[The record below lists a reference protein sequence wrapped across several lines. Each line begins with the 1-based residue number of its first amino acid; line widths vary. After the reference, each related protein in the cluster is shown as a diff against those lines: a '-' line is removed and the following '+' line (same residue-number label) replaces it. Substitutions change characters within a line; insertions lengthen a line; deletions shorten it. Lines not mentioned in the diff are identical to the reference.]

1 MAENNSDDAQEKTE
15 EPTQRRIDK
24 AKEDGQILT
33 SKEVFVFANISIG
46 LLVMLVTLSYG
57 GAGLSNWSTLFRL
70 GSIDNLDD
78 LINNKLMDSLW
89 LLFQSA
95 LLVGVPI
102 VIVNLLTQAAVGGLN
117 FAPKAMKFKG
127 NRINPISGL
136 KRMFSMKALVE
147 LGKSILKVVLLFGIA
162 TAIILQI
169 MPGVIN
175 FPSLTLTRMLEVM
188 RYVIPLL
195 IGALLVVLAIIAAID
210 YFWQRHTHIKQLRM
224 SRQDLKDEFKQTE
237 GSPEVKAKIRRLQS
251 ETASRSARQREALDD
266 VADATAVITNP
277 THFAVALTYEVGDQ
291 AAPII
296 LAMGRGIIAQQI
308 IERAET
314 AQVSVFR
321 SPILARALYFTGDI
335 GAEISQSLYNAVAVV
350 LAYLYR
356 LEKGEVLQLPDVD
369 VPEDMQFNE
378 FGKLLSE
385 DTL

>member
-33 SKEVFVFANISIG
+33 SKEVFVFANISMG

-57 GAGLSNWSTLFRL
+57 DAGLSNWSTLFKL
-70 GSIDNLDD
+70 ESIENLDD
-78 LINNKLMDSLW
+78 LITNKLMDSLW
-89 LLFQSA
+89 LLLQSA

-136 KRMFSMKALVE
+136 KRMFSIKALVE

-162 TAIILQI
+162 TTIIFQI
-169 MPGVIN
+169 MPGVVN
-175 FPSLTLTRMLEVM
+175 FSSLTLTKMLEVM

-195 IGALLVVLAIIAAID
+195 IGAILVVLAIIAAID

-237 GSPEVKAKIRRLQS
+237 GSPEVKAKIRRMQS
-251 ETASRSARQREALDD
+251 ETATRSARQREALDD
-266 VADATAVITNP
+266 VANATAVITNP
-277 THFAVALTYEVGDQ
+277 THFAVALKYEVGDQ
-291 AAPII
+291 AAPVI

-308 IERAET
+308 IERADS

-321 SPILARALYFTGDI
+321 SPILARALYFTGEI
-335 GAEISQSLYNAVAVV
+335 GEEISQSLYNAVAVV
-350 LAYLYR
+350 LAYLFR
-356 LEKGEVLQLPDVD
+356 LEKGEALQSPDVD
-369 VPEDMQFNE
+369 VPEDMHFNE

-385 DTL
+385 DT

>member
-33 SKEVFVFANISIG
+33 SKEVFVFANISMG
-46 LLVMLVTLSYG
+46 LLVMLVTISYG
-57 GAGLSNWSTLFRL
+57 GSGLSSWSTLFRL
-70 GSIDNLDD
+70 DSVDKLDD
-78 LINNKLMDSLW
+78 LIASKLMDSLW
-89 LLFQSA
+89 LLFQSSM
-95 LLVGVPI
+95 LVGVPI
-102 VIVNLLTQAAVGGLN
+102 VIVNLLTQATVGGLN

-162 TAIILQI
+162 TAIMFQI
-169 MPGVIN
+169 MPGVLN
-175 FPSLTLTRMLEVM
+175 FPSLTLPKMLEVM

-224 SRQDLKDEFKQTE
+224 SRQDLKDEYKQTE
-237 GSPEVKAKIRRLQS
+237 GSPEVKAKIRRMQA
-251 ETASRSARQREALDD
+251 ETASRGAQQREALDD
-266 VADATAVITNP
+266 VANATAVITNP
-277 THFAVALTYEVGDQ
+277 THFAVALRYEVGDQ
-291 AAPII
+291 AAPVI

-356 LEKGEVLQLPDVD
+356 LEKGEALQLPDVD

-385 DTL
+385 DT

>member
-33 SKEVFVFANISIG
+33 SKEVFVFANISMG

-57 GAGLSNWSTLFRL
+57 DAGLSNWSTLFKL
-70 GSIDNLDD
+70 ESLDNLDD
-78 LINNKLMDSLW
+78 LITNKLMDSLW
-89 LLFQSA
+89 LLLQSA

-102 VIVNLLTQAAVGGLN
+102 VIVNLLTQAVVGGLN

-136 KRMFSMKALVE
+136 KRMFSIKALVE

-162 TAIILQI
+162 TTIIFQI

-175 FPSLTLTRMLEVM
+175 FSSLTLTKMLEVM

-195 IGALLVVLAIIAAID
+195 IGAILVVLAIIAAID

-237 GSPEVKAKIRRLQS
+237 GSPEVKAKIRRIQS
-251 ETASRSARQREALDD
+251 ETATRSARQREALDD
-266 VADATAVITNP
+266 VANATAVITNP
-277 THFAVALTYEVGDQ
+277 THFAVALKYEVGDQ
-291 AAPII
+291 AAPVI

-308 IERAET
+308 IERADS
-314 AQVSVFR
+314 AKVSVFR
-321 SPILARALYFTGDI
+321 SPILARALYFTGEI
-335 GAEISQSLYNAVAVV
+335 GEEISQSLYNAVAVV

-356 LEKGEVLQLPDVD
+356 LEKGEALQSPDVD
-369 VPEDMQFNE
+369 VPEDMHFNE

-385 DTL
+385 DT

>member
-33 SKEVFVFANISIG
+33 SKEVFVFANISMG
-46 LLVMLVTLSYG
+46 LLVMLVTLSNG
-57 GAGLSNWSTLFRL
+57 DSGLSNWSTLFKL
-70 GSIDNLDD
+70 ESLDNLDD
-78 LINNKLMDSLW
+78 LITNKLMDSLW
-89 LLFQSA
+89 LLLQSA

-136 KRMFSMKALVE
+136 KRMFSIKALVE

-162 TAIILQI
+162 TTIIFQI

-175 FPSLTLTRMLEVM
+175 FSSLTLTKMLEVM

-195 IGALLVVLAIIAAID
+195 IGAILVVLAIIAAID

-237 GSPEVKAKIRRLQS
+237 GSPEVKAKIRRMQS
-251 ETASRSARQREALDD
+251 ETATRSARQREALDD
-266 VADATAVITNP
+266 VANATAVITNP
-277 THFAVALTYEVGDQ
+277 THFAVALKYEVGDQ
-291 AAPII
+291 AAPVI

-308 IERAET
+308 IERADS

-321 SPILARALYFTGDI
+321 SPILARALFFTGEI
-335 GAEISQSLYNAVAVV
+335 GEEISQSLYNAVAVV

-356 LEKGEVLQLPDVD
+356 LEKGEALQSPDVD
-369 VPEDMQFNE
+369 VPEDMHFNE

-385 DTL
+385 DT

>member
-33 SKEVFVFANISIG
+33 SKEVFVFANISMG
-46 LLVMLVTLSYG
+46 LLVMLLTISYG
-57 GAGLSNWSTLFRL
+57 GVGLLNWSTLFRL
-70 GSIDNLDD
+70 DSVDKLDD
-78 LINNKLMDSLW
+78 LIAGKLMDSFW
-89 LLFQSA
+89 LLFQSSM
-95 LLVGVPI
+95 LVGVPI
-102 VIVNLLTQAAVGGLN
+102 VIVNLFTQAAVGGLN

-162 TAIILQI
+162 TAIMFQF
-169 MPGVIN
+169 MPGVLN
-175 FPSLTLTRMLEVM
+175 FPSLTLPKMLEVM

-224 SRQDLKDEFKQTE
+224 SRQDLKDEYKQTE
-237 GSPEVKAKIRRLQS
+237 GSPEVKAKIRRMQA
-251 ETASRSARQREALDD
+251 ETASRGAQQREALDD
-266 VADATAVITNP
+266 VANATAVITNP
-277 THFAVALTYEVGDQ
+277 THFAVALKYEVGDQ
-291 AAPII
+291 AAPVI

-356 LEKGEVLQLPDVD
+356 LEKGEALQLPDVD

-385 DTL
+385 DT

>member
-33 SKEVFVFANISIG
+33 SKEVFVFANISMG

-57 GAGLSNWSTLFRL
+57 GAGLSNWSTLFKL

-136 KRMFSMKALVE
+136 KRMFSIKALVE

-162 TAIILQI
+162 TTIIFQI

-175 FPSLTLTRMLEVM
+175 FSSLTLTKMLEVM

-277 THFAVALTYEVGDQ
+277 THFAVALKYEVGDQ

-335 GAEISQSLYNAVAVV
+335 GEEISQSLYNAVAVV

-356 LEKGEVLQLPDVD
+356 LEKGETLQSPDVD
-369 VPEDMQFNE
+369 VPEDMHFNE

-385 DTL
+385 DT

>member
-33 SKEVFVFANISIG
+33 SKEVFVFANISMG

-57 GAGLSNWSTLFRL
+57 DAGLSNWSTLFKL
-70 GSIDNLDD
+70 ESIENLDD
-78 LINNKLMDSLW
+78 LITNKLMDSLW
-89 LLFQSA
+89 LLLKSA
-95 LLVGVPI
+95 LLIGVPI

-136 KRMFSMKALVE
+136 KRMFSIKALVE

-162 TAIILQI
+162 TTIIFQI

-175 FPSLTLTRMLEVM
+175 FSSLTLTKMLEVM

-195 IGALLVVLAIIAAID
+195 IGAILVVLAIIAAID

-237 GSPEVKAKIRRLQS
+237 GSPEVKAKIRRMQS
-251 ETASRSARQREALDD
+251 ETATRSARQREALDD
-266 VADATAVITNP
+266 VANATAVITNP
-277 THFAVALTYEVGDQ
+277 THFAVALKYEVGDQ
-291 AAPII
+291 AAPVI

-308 IERAET
+308 IERADS

-321 SPILARALYFTGDI
+321 SPILARALYFTGEI
-335 GAEISQSLYNAVAVV
+335 GEEISQSLYNAVAVV
-350 LAYLYR
+350 LAYIYR
-356 LEKGEVLQLPDVD
+356 LEKGEALQSPDVD
-369 VPEDMQFNE
+369 VPEDMHFNE

-385 DTL
+385 DT

>member
-33 SKEVFVFANISIG
+33 SKEVFVFANISMG

-57 GAGLSNWSTLFRL
+57 DAGLSNWSTLFKL
-70 GSIDNLDD
+70 ESIENLDD
-78 LINNKLMDSLW
+78 LITNKLMDSLW
-89 LLFQSA
+89 LLLQSA

-117 FAPKAMKFKG
+117 FAPKALKFKG

-136 KRMFSMKALVE
+136 KRMFSIKALVE

-162 TAIILQI
+162 TTIIFQI

-175 FPSLTLTRMLEVM
+175 FSSLTLTKMLEVM

-195 IGALLVVLAIIAAID
+195 IGAILVVLAIIAAID

-237 GSPEVKAKIRRLQS
+237 GSPEVKAKIRRMQS
-251 ETASRSARQREALDD
+251 ETATRSARQREALDD
-266 VADATAVITNP
+266 VANATAVITNP
-277 THFAVALTYEVGDQ
+277 THFAVALKYEVGDQ
-291 AAPII
+291 AAPVI

-308 IERAET
+308 IERADS

-321 SPILARALYFTGDI
+321 SPILARALYFTGEI
-335 GAEISQSLYNAVAVV
+335 GEEISQSLYNAVAVV

-356 LEKGEVLQLPDVD
+356 LEKGEALQSPDVD
-369 VPEDMQFNE
+369 VPEDMHFNE

-385 DTL
+385 DT

>member
-33 SKEVFVFANISIG
+33 SKEVFVFANISMG
-46 LLVMLVTLSYG
+46 LMVMLLAISYG
-57 GAGLSNWSTLFRL
+57 GEGLVNWSTLFRL
-70 GSIDNLDD
+70 DPLEKLDD
-78 LINNKLMDSLW
+78 LIAIKLKDSLW
-89 LLFQSA
+89 ILFQSA
-95 LLVGVPI
+95 VFVGVPI
-102 VIVNLLTQAAVGGLN
+102 VIVNLMTQAAVGGLN
-117 FAPKAMKFKG
+117 FASKAMQFKG
-127 NRINPISGL
+127 NRMNPISGL
-136 KRMFSMKALVE
+136 KRMFSMKSLVE
-147 LGKSILKVVLLFGIA
+147 LGKSILKVGLLFGIA
-162 TAIILQI
+162 TAIIFQI
-169 MPGVIN
+169 MPGVLN
-175 FPSLTLTRMLEVM
+175 FPSLTLPRMLEVM
-188 RYVIPLL
+188 RHVIPLL

-210 YFWQRHTHIKQLRM
+210 YFWQRHTHISQLRM
-224 SRQDLKDEFKQTE
+224 SRQDMKDEFKQTE
-237 GSPEVKAKIRRLQS
+237 GSPEVKAKIRRMQS
-251 ETASRSARQREALDD
+251 ETASRGAQQREALDD
-266 VADATAVITNP
+266 VANATAVITNP
-277 THFAVALTYEVGDQ
+277 THFAVALKYEVGDQ
-291 AAPII
+291 AAPVI

-356 LEKGEVLQLPDVD
+356 LEKGEALQLPDVD

-385 DTL
+385 DT

>member
-33 SKEVFVFANISIG
+33 SKEVFVFANISMG

-57 GAGLSNWSTLFRL
+57 DAGLSNWSTLFKL
-70 GSIDNLDD
+70 ESLDNLDD
-78 LINNKLMDSLW
+78 LITNKLMDSLW
-89 LLFQSA
+89 LLLQSA

-136 KRMFSMKALVE
+136 KRMFSIKALVE

-162 TAIILQI
+162 TTIIFQI

-175 FPSLTLTRMLEVM
+175 FSSLTLTKMLEVM

-195 IGALLVVLAIIAAID
+195 IGAILVVLAIIAAID

-237 GSPEVKAKIRRLQS
+237 GSPEVKAKIRRMQS
-251 ETASRSARQREALDD
+251 ETATRSARQREALDD
-266 VADATAVITNP
+266 VANATAVITNP
-277 THFAVALTYEVGDQ
+277 THFAVALKYEVGDQ
-291 AAPII
+291 EAPII

-308 IERAET
+308 IERADS

-321 SPILARALYFTGDI
+321 SPILARALYFTGEI
-335 GAEISQSLYNAVAVV
+335 GEEISQSLYNAVAVV

-356 LEKGEVLQLPDVD
+356 LEKGEALQSPDVD
-369 VPEDMQFNE
+369 VPEDMHFNE

-385 DTL
+385 DT

>member
-33 SKEVFVFANISIG
+33 SKEVFVFANISMG
-46 LLVMLVTLSYG
+46 LLVIMISISYG

-70 GSIDNLDD
+70 DTVDKLDE
-78 LINNKLMDSLW
+78 LIASKLMDSLW
-89 LLFQSA
+89 LIFQIS
-95 LLVGVPI
+95 LLVGVP
-102 VIVNLLTQAAVGGLN
+102 LLIANIFTQAAVGGLN
-117 FAPKAMKFKG
+117 FAPKAMQFKG
-127 NRINPISGL
+127 NRMNPISGL
-136 KRMFSMKALVE
+136 KRMFSMKSLVE

-162 TAIILQI
+162 TAIMYQI
-169 MPGVIN
+169 MPGVLN
-175 FPSLTLTRMLEVM
+175 FPSLTLEKMLEVM

-195 IGALLVVLAIIAAID
+195 IGTLLVVLAIIAAID
-210 YFWQRHTHIKQLRM
+210 YFWQRHTHITQLRM

-237 GSPEVKAKIRRLQS
+237 GSPEVKAKIRRMQS
-251 ETASRSARQREALDD
+251 ETASRGAQQREALDD
-266 VADATAVITNP
+266 VANATAVITNP
-277 THFAVALTYEVGDQ
+277 THFAVALKYEVGDQ
-291 AAPII
+291 AAPVI

-356 LEKGEVLQLPDVD
+356 LEKGEALQLPDVD

-385 DTL
+385 DT

>member
-33 SKEVFVFANISIG
+33 SKEVFVFANISMG

-57 GAGLSNWSTLFRL
+57 DAGLSNWSTLFKL
-70 GSIDNLDD
+70 ESIENLDD
-78 LINNKLMDSLW
+78 LITNKLMDSLW
-89 LLFQSA
+89 LLLQSA

-117 FAPKAMKFKG
+117 FAPKALKFKG

-136 KRMFSMKALVE
+136 KRMFSIKALVE

-162 TAIILQI
+162 TTIIFQI

-175 FPSLTLTRMLEVM
+175 FSSLTLTKMLEVM

-195 IGALLVVLAIIAAID
+195 IGAILVVLAIIAAID

-237 GSPEVKAKIRRLQS
+237 GSPEVKAKIRRIQS
-251 ETASRSARQREALDD
+251 ETATRSARQREALDD
-266 VADATAVITNP
+266 VANATAVITNP
-277 THFAVALTYEVGDQ
+277 THFAVALKYEVGDQ
-291 AAPII
+291 AAPVI

-308 IERAET
+308 IERADS

-321 SPILARALYFTGDI
+321 SPILARALYFTGEI
-335 GAEISQSLYNAVAVV
+335 GEEISQSLYNAVAVV

-356 LEKGEVLQLPDVD
+356 LEKGEALQSPDVD
-369 VPEDMQFNE
+369 VPEDMHFNE

-385 DTL
+385 DT

>member
-33 SKEVFVFANISIG
+33 SKEVFVFTNISMG
-46 LLVMLVTLSYG
+46 LLVMLVTISYG
-57 GAGLSNWSTLFRL
+57 GSGLSSWSTLFRL
-70 GSIDNLDD
+70 DSVDKLDD
-78 LINNKLMDSLW
+78 LIASKLMDSLW
-89 LLFQSA
+89 LLFQSSM
-95 LLVGVPI
+95 LVGVPI

-162 TAIILQI
+162 TAIMFQI
-169 MPGVIN
+169 MPGVLN
-175 FPSLTLTRMLEVM
+175 FPSLTLPKMLEVM

-210 YFWQRHTHIKQLRM
+210 YFWQRYTHIKQLRM

-237 GSPEVKAKIRRLQS
+237 GSPEVKAKIRRMQA
-251 ETASRSARQREALDD
+251 ETATRGAQQREALDD
-266 VADATAVITNP
+266 VANATAVITNP
-277 THFAVALTYEVGDQ
+277 THFAVALRYEVGDQ
-291 AAPII
+291 AAPVI

-356 LEKGEVLQLPDVD
+356 LEKGEALQLPDVD

-385 DTL
+385 DT

>member
-277 THFAVALTYEVGDQ
+277 THFAVALKYEVGDQ

-321 SPILARALYFTGDI
+321 SPILARALYFTGNI

-356 LEKGEVLQLPDVD
+356 LEKGETLQLPDVD

>member
-33 SKEVFVFANISIG
+33 SKEVFVFANISMG
-46 LLVMLVTLSYG
+46 LLVMLLTISYG
-57 GAGLSNWSTLFRL
+57 GVGLSNWSTLFRL
-70 GSIDNLDD
+70 DSVDKLDD
-78 LINNKLMDSLW
+78 LIAGKLMDSFW
-89 LLFQSA
+89 LLFQSSM
-95 LLVGVPI
+95 LVGVPI
-102 VIVNLLTQAAVGGLN
+102 VIVNLFTQAAVGGLN

-162 TAIILQI
+162 TAIMFQFML
-169 MPGVIN
+169 GVLN
-175 FPSLTLTRMLEVM
+175 FPSLTLPKMLEVM

-224 SRQDLKDEFKQTE
+224 SRQDLKDEYKQTE
-237 GSPEVKAKIRRLQS
+237 GSPEVKAKIRRMQA
-251 ETASRSARQREALDD
+251 ETASRGAQQREALDD
-266 VADATAVITNP
+266 VANATAVITNP
-277 THFAVALTYEVGDQ
+277 THFAVALKYEVGDQ
-291 AAPII
+291 AAPVI

-356 LEKGEVLQLPDVD
+356 LEKGEALQLPDVD

-385 DTL
+385 DT

>member
-33 SKEVFVFANISIG
+33 SKEVFVFANISMG

-57 GAGLSNWSTLFRL
+57 DAGLSNWSTLFKL
-70 GSIDNLDD
+70 ESLDNLDD
-78 LINNKLMDSLW
+78 LITNKLMDSLW
-89 LLFQSA
+89 LLLKSA
-95 LLVGVPI
+95 LLIGVPI

-136 KRMFSMKALVE
+136 KRMFSIKALVE

-162 TAIILQI
+162 TTIIFQI

-175 FPSLTLTRMLEVM
+175 FSSLTLTKMLEVM

-195 IGALLVVLAIIAAID
+195 IGAILVVLAIIAAID

-237 GSPEVKAKIRRLQS
+237 GSPEVKAKIRRMQS
-251 ETASRSARQREALDD
+251 ETATRSARQREALDD
-266 VADATAVITNP
+266 VANATAVITNP
-277 THFAVALTYEVGDQ
+277 THFAVALKYEVGDQ
-291 AAPII
+291 AAPVI

-308 IERAET
+308 IERADS

-321 SPILARALYFTGDI
+321 SPILARALYFTGEI
-335 GAEISQSLYNAVAVV
+335 GEEISQSLYNAVAVV

-356 LEKGEVLQLPDVD
+356 LEKGEALQSPDVD
-369 VPEDMQFNE
+369 VPEDMHFNE

-385 DTL
+385 DT

>member
-33 SKEVFVFANISIG
+33 SKEVFVFANISMG
-46 LLVMLVTLSYG
+46 LLVMLVTISYG
-57 GAGLSNWSTLFRL
+57 GSGLSSWSTLFRL
-70 GSIDNLDD
+70 DSVDKLDD
-78 LINNKLMDSLW
+78 LIASKLMDSLW
-89 LLFQSA
+89 LLFQSSM
-95 LLVGVPI
+95 LIGVPI

-162 TAIILQI
+162 TAIMFQI
-169 MPGVIN
+169 MPGVLN
-175 FPSLTLTRMLEVM
+175 FPSLTLPKMLEVM

-210 YFWQRHTHIKQLRM
+210 YFWQRYTHIKQLRM

-237 GSPEVKAKIRRLQS
+237 GSPEVKAKIRRMQA
-251 ETASRSARQREALDD
+251 ETASRGAQQREALDD
-266 VADATAVITNP
+266 VANATAVITNP
-277 THFAVALTYEVGDQ
+277 THFAVALRYEVGDQ
-291 AAPII
+291 AAPVI

-356 LEKGEVLQLPDVD
+356 LEKGEALQLPDVD

-385 DTL
+385 DT

>member
-33 SKEVFVFANISIG
+33 SKEVFVFANISMG
-46 LLVMLVTLSYG
+46 LLVMLVTISYG
-57 GAGLSNWSTLFRL
+57 GSGLSSWSTLFRL
-70 GSIDNLDD
+70 DSVDKLDD
-78 LINNKLMDSLW
+78 LIASKLMDSLW
-89 LLFQSA
+89 LLFQSSM
-95 LLVGVPI
+95 LVGVPI

-147 LGKSILKVVLLFGIA
+147 LGKSILKVVLLFGFA
-162 TAIILQI
+162 TAIMFQI
-169 MPGVIN
+169 MPGVLN
-175 FPSLTLTRMLEVM
+175 FPSLTLPKMLEVM

-210 YFWQRHTHIKQLRM
+210 YFWQRYTHIKQLRM

-237 GSPEVKAKIRRLQS
+237 GSPEVKAKIRRMQA
-251 ETASRSARQREALDD
+251 ETATRGAQQREALDD
-266 VADATAVITNP
+266 VANATAVITNP
-277 THFAVALTYEVGDQ
+277 THFAVALRYEVGDQ
-291 AAPII
+291 AAPVI

-356 LEKGEVLQLPDVD
+356 LEKGEALQLPDVD

-385 DTL
+385 DT

>member
-33 SKEVFVFANISIG
+33 SKEVFVFANISMG
-46 LLVMLVTLSYG
+46 LLVMLVTISYG
-57 GAGLSNWSTLFRL
+57 GSGLSSWSTLFRL
-70 GSIDNLDD
+70 DSVDKLDD
-78 LINNKLMDSLW
+78 LIASKLMDSLW
-89 LLFQSA
+89 LLFQSSM
-95 LLVGVPI
+95 LVGVPI

-162 TAIILQI
+162 TAIMFQI
-169 MPGVIN
+169 MPGVLN
-175 FPSLTLTRMLEVM
+175 FPSLTLPKMLEVM
-188 RYVIPLL
+188 RYVIPLI

-210 YFWQRHTHIKQLRM
+210 YFWQRYTHIKQLRM

-237 GSPEVKAKIRRLQS
+237 GSPEVKAKIRRMQA
-251 ETASRSARQREALDD
+251 ETASRGAQQREALDD
-266 VADATAVITNP
+266 VANATAVITNP
-277 THFAVALTYEVGDQ
+277 THFAVALRYEVGDQ
-291 AAPII
+291 AAPVI

-356 LEKGEVLQLPDVD
+356 LEKGEALQLPDVD

-385 DTL
+385 DT

>member
-33 SKEVFVFANISIG
+33 SKEVFVFANILMG
-46 LLVMLVTLSYG
+46 LLVMLVTLNYG
-57 GAGLSNWSTLFRL
+57 DAGLSNWSTLFKL
-70 GSIDNLDD
+70 ESLDNLDD
-78 LINNKLMDSLW
+78 LITNKLMDSLW
-89 LLFQSA
+89 LLLQSA

-102 VIVNLLTQAAVGGLN
+102 VVVNLLTQAAVGGLN

-136 KRMFSMKALVE
+136 KRMFSIKALVE

-162 TAIILQI
+162 TTIIFQI

-175 FPSLTLTRMLEVM
+175 FSSLTLIKMLEVM

-195 IGALLVVLAIIAAID
+195 IGAILVVLAIIAAID

-237 GSPEVKAKIRRLQS
+237 GSPEVKAKIRRIQS
-251 ETASRSARQREALDD
+251 ETATRSARQREALDD
-266 VADATAVITNP
+266 VANATAVITNP
-277 THFAVALTYEVGDQ
+277 THFAVALKYEVGDQ
-291 AAPII
+291 AAPVI

-308 IERAET
+308 IERADT

-321 SPILARALYFTGDI
+321 SPILARALYFTGEI
-335 GAEISQSLYNAVAVV
+335 GEEISQSLYNAVAVV

-356 LEKGEVLQLPDVD
+356 LEKGEALQSPDVD
-369 VPEDMQFNE
+369 VPEDMHFNE
-378 FGKLLSE
+378 FGKLLSD

>member
-33 SKEVFVFANISIG
+33 SKEVFVFANISMG
-46 LLVMLVTLSYG
+46 LLVMLLTISYG
-57 GAGLSNWSTLFRL
+57 GVGLSNWSTLFRL
-70 GSIDNLDD
+70 DSVDKLDD
-78 LINNKLMDSLW
+78 LIAGKLMDSFW
-89 LLFQSA
+89 LLFQSSM
-95 LLVGVPI
+95 LVGLPI
-102 VIVNLLTQAAVGGLN
+102 VIVNLFAQAAVGGLN

-162 TAIILQI
+162 TAIMFQF
-169 MPGVIN
+169 MPGVLN
-175 FPSLTLTRMLEVM
+175 FPSLTLPKMLEVM

-224 SRQDLKDEFKQTE
+224 SRQDLKDEYKQTE
-237 GSPEVKAKIRRLQS
+237 GSPEVKAKIRRMQA
-251 ETASRSARQREALDD
+251 ETASRGAQQREALDD
-266 VADATAVITNP
+266 VANATAVITNP
-277 THFAVALTYEVGDQ
+277 THFAVALKYEVGDQ
-291 AAPII
+291 AAPVI

-356 LEKGEVLQLPDVD
+356 LEKGEALQLPDVD

-385 DTL
+385 DT

>member
-33 SKEVFVFANISIG
+33 SKEVFVFANISMG

-57 GAGLSNWSTLFRL
+57 DAGLSNWSTLFKL
-70 GSIDNLDD
+70 ESLDNLDD
-78 LINNKLMDSLW
+78 LITNKLMDSLW
-89 LLFQSA
+89 LLLQSA
-95 LLVGVPI
+95 LIVGVPI

-136 KRMFSMKALVE
+136 KRMFSIKALVE

-162 TAIILQI
+162 TTIIFQI

-175 FPSLTLTRMLEVM
+175 FSSLTLIKMLEVM

-195 IGALLVVLAIIAAID
+195 IGAILVVLAIIAAID

-237 GSPEVKAKIRRLQS
+237 GSPEVKAKIRRMQS
-251 ETASRSARQREALDD
+251 ETATRSARQREALDD
-266 VADATAVITNP
+266 VANATAVITNP
-277 THFAVALTYEVGDQ
+277 THFAVALKYEVGDQ
-291 AAPII
+291 AAPVI

-308 IERAET
+308 IERADS

-321 SPILARALYFTGDI
+321 SPILARALYFTGEI
-335 GAEISQSLYNAVAVV
+335 GEEISQSLYNAVAVV

-356 LEKGEVLQLPDVD
+356 LEKGEALQSPDVD
-369 VPEDMQFNE
+369 VPEDMHFNE

-385 DTL
+385 DT

>member
-33 SKEVFVFANISIG
+33 SKEVFVFANISMG

-57 GAGLSNWSTLFRL
+57 DAGLSNWSTLFKL
-70 GSIDNLDD
+70 ESLDNLDD
-78 LINNKLMDSLW
+78 LITNKLMDSLW
-89 LLFQSA
+89 LLLQSA
-95 LLVGVPI
+95 LMVGVPI

-136 KRMFSMKALVE
+136 KRMFSIKALVE

-162 TAIILQI
+162 TTIIFQI

-175 FPSLTLTRMLEVM
+175 FSSLTLTKMLEVM

-195 IGALLVVLAIIAAID
+195 IGAILVVLAIIAAID

-237 GSPEVKAKIRRLQS
+237 GSPEVKAKIRRMQS
-251 ETASRSARQREALDD
+251 ETATRSARQREALDD
-266 VADATAVITNP
+266 VANATAVITNP
-277 THFAVALTYEVGDQ
+277 THFAVALKYEVGDQ
-291 AAPII
+291 AAPVI

-308 IERAET
+308 IERADS

-321 SPILARALYFTGDI
+321 SPILARALYFTGEI
-335 GAEISQSLYNAVAVV
+335 GEEISQSLYNAVAVV

-356 LEKGEVLQLPDVD
+356 LEKGEALQSPDVD
-369 VPEDMQFNE
+369 VPEDMHFNE

-385 DTL
+385 DT

>member
-33 SKEVFVFANISIG
+33 SKEVFVFANILMG
-46 LLVMLVTLSYG
+46 LLVMLVTLNYG
-57 GAGLSNWSTLFRL
+57 DAGLSNWSTLFKL
-70 GSIDNLDD
+70 ESLDNLDD
-78 LINNKLMDSLW
+78 LITNKLMDSLW
-89 LLFQSA
+89 LLLQSA
-95 LLVGVPI
+95 LLIGVPI

-136 KRMFSMKALVE
+136 KRMFSIKALVE

-162 TAIILQI
+162 TTIIFQI

-175 FPSLTLTRMLEVM
+175 FSSLTLTKMLEVM

-195 IGALLVVLAIIAAID
+195 IGAILVVLAIIAAID

-237 GSPEVKAKIRRLQS
+237 GSPEVKAKIRRMQS
-251 ETASRSARQREALDD
+251 ETATRSARQREALDD
-266 VADATAVITNP
+266 VANATAVITNP
-277 THFAVALTYEVGDQ
+277 THFAVALKYEVGDQ
-291 AAPII
+291 AAPVI

-308 IERAET
+308 IERADT

-321 SPILARALYFTGDI
+321 SPILARALYFTGGI
-335 GAEISQSLYNAVAVV
+335 GEEISQSLYNAVAVV

-356 LEKGEVLQLPDVD
+356 LEKGEALQSPDVD
-369 VPEDMQFNE
+369 VPEDMHFNE
-378 FGKLLSE
+378 FGKLLSD
-385 DTL
+385 DT

>member
-33 SKEVFVFANISIG
+33 SKEVFVFANISMG

-57 GAGLSNWSTLFRL
+57 DAGLSNWSTLFKL
-70 GSIDNLDD
+70 ESIENLDD
-78 LINNKLMDSLW
+78 LITNKLMDSLW
-89 LLFQSA
+89 LLLQSA

-117 FAPKAMKFKG
+117 FAPKALKFKG

-136 KRMFSMKALVE
+136 KRMFSIKALVE

-162 TAIILQI
+162 TTIIFQI

-175 FPSLTLTRMLEVM
+175 FSSLTLTKMLEVM

-195 IGALLVVLAIIAAID
+195 IGAILVVLAIIAAID

-237 GSPEVKAKIRRLQS
+237 GSPEVKAKIRRMQS
-251 ETASRSARQREALDD
+251 ETATRSARQREALDD
-266 VADATAVITNP
+266 VANATAVITNP
-277 THFAVALTYEVGDQ
+277 THFAVALKYEVGDQ
-291 AAPII
+291 AAPLI

-308 IERAET
+308 IERADS

-321 SPILARALYFTGDI
+321 SPILARALYFTGEI
-335 GAEISQSLYNAVAVV
+335 GEEISQSLYNAVAVV

-356 LEKGEVLQLPDVD
+356 LEKGEALQSPDVD
-369 VPEDMQFNE
+369 VPEDMHFNE

-385 DTL
+385 DT

>member
-33 SKEVFVFANISIG
+33 SKEVFVFANISMG
-46 LLVMLVTLSYG
+46 LLVMLLTISYG
-57 GAGLSNWSTLFRL
+57 GVGLSNWSTLFRL
-70 GSIDNLDD
+70 DSVDKLDD
-78 LINNKLMDSLW
+78 LIAGKLMDSFW
-89 LLFQSA
+89 LLFQSSM
-95 LLVGVPI
+95 LVGVPI
-102 VIVNLLTQAAVGGLN
+102 VIVNLFTQAAVGGLN

-136 KRMFSMKALVE
+136 KRMFSMKSLVE

-162 TAIILQI
+162 TAIMFQFML
-169 MPGVIN
+169 GVLN
-175 FPSLTLTRMLEVM
+175 FPSLTLPKMLEVM

-224 SRQDLKDEFKQTE
+224 SRQDLKDEYKQTE
-237 GSPEVKAKIRRLQS
+237 GSPEVKAKIRRMQA
-251 ETASRSARQREALDD
+251 ETASRGAQQREALDD
-266 VADATAVITNP
+266 VANATAVITNP
-277 THFAVALTYEVGDQ
+277 THFAVALKYEVGDQ
-291 AAPII
+291 AAPVI

-356 LEKGEVLQLPDVD
+356 LEKGEALQLPDVD

-385 DTL
+385 DT

>member
-277 THFAVALTYEVGDQ
+277 THFAVALKYEVGDQ

-356 LEKGEVLQLPDVD
+356 LEKGEALQLPDVD

>member
-251 ETASRSARQREALDD
+251 ETASRNARQREALDD

-277 THFAVALTYEVGDQ
+277 THFAVALKYEVGDQ

-356 LEKGEVLQLPDVD
+356 LEKGETLQLPDVD

>member
-33 SKEVFVFANISIG
+33 SKEVFVFANISMG
-46 LLVMLVTLSYG
+46 LLVMLLTISYG
-57 GAGLSNWSTLFRL
+57 GSGLSSWSTLFRL
-70 GSIDNLDD
+70 DSVDKLDD
-78 LINNKLMDSLW
+78 LIASKLMDSLW
-89 LLFQSA
+89 LLFQSSM
-95 LLVGVPI
+95 LIGVPI

-162 TAIILQI
+162 TAIMFQI
-169 MPGVIN
+169 MPGVLN
-175 FPSLTLTRMLEVM
+175 FPSLTLPKMLEVM
-188 RYVIPLL
+188 RYVIPLI

-210 YFWQRHTHIKQLRM
+210 YFWQRYTHIKQLRM

-237 GSPEVKAKIRRLQS
+237 GSPEVKAKIRRMQA
-251 ETASRSARQREALDD
+251 ETATRGAQEREALDD
-266 VADATAVITNP
+266 VANATAVITNP
-277 THFAVALTYEVGDQ
+277 THFAVALRYEVGDQ
-291 AAPII
+291 AAPVI

-356 LEKGEVLQLPDVD
+356 LEKGEALQLPDVD
-369 VPEDMQFNE
+369 VPDDMQFNE

-385 DTL
+385 DT

>member
-33 SKEVFVFANISIG
+33 SKEVFVFANISMG
-46 LLVMLVTLSYG
+46 LLVMLVTISYG
-57 GAGLSNWSTLFRL
+57 GSGLLSWSTLFRL
-70 GSIDNLDD
+70 DSVDKLDD
-78 LINNKLMDSLW
+78 LIASKLMDSLW
-89 LLFQSA
+89 LLFQSSM
-95 LLVGVPI
+95 LIGVPI

-162 TAIILQI
+162 TAIMFQI
-169 MPGVIN
+169 MPGVLN
-175 FPSLTLTRMLEVM
+175 FPSLTLPKMLEVM

-210 YFWQRHTHIKQLRM
+210 YFWQRYTHIKQLRM

-237 GSPEVKAKIRRLQS
+237 GSPEVKAKIRRMQA
-251 ETASRSARQREALDD
+251 ETATRGAQQREALDD
-266 VADATAVITNP
+266 VANATAVITNP
-277 THFAVALTYEVGDQ
+277 THFAVALRYEVGDQ
-291 AAPII
+291 AAPVI

-356 LEKGEVLQLPDVD
+356 LEKGEALQLPDVD

-385 DTL
+385 DT

>member
-1 MAENNSDDAQEKTE
+1 
-15 EPTQRRIDK
+15 
-24 AKEDGQILT
+24 
-33 SKEVFVFANISIG
+33 
-46 LLVMLVTLSYG
+46 
-57 GAGLSNWSTLFRL
+57 
-70 GSIDNLDD
+70 
-78 LINNKLMDSLW
+78 MDSLW

-277 THFAVALTYEVGDQ
+277 THFAVALKYEVGDQ

-356 LEKGEVLQLPDVD
+356 LEKGETLQLPDVD

>member
-33 SKEVFVFANISIG
+33 SKEVFVFANISMG
-46 LLVMLVTLSYG
+46 LLVMLLTISYG
-57 GAGLSNWSTLFRL
+57 GVGLSNWSTLFRL
-70 GSIDNLDD
+70 DSVDKLDD
-78 LINNKLMDSLW
+78 LIAGKLMDSLW
-89 LLFQSA
+89 LLFQSSM
-95 LLVGVPI
+95 LVGVPI
-102 VIVNLLTQAAVGGLN
+102 VIVNLFTQAAVGGLN

-162 TAIILQI
+162 TAIMFQF
-169 MPGVIN
+169 MPGVLN
-175 FPSLTLTRMLEVM
+175 FPSLTLPKMLEVM

-224 SRQDLKDEFKQTE
+224 SRQDLKDEYKQTE
-237 GSPEVKAKIRRLQS
+237 GSPEVKAKIRRMQA
-251 ETASRSARQREALDD
+251 ETASRGAQQREALDD
-266 VADATAVITNP
+266 VANATAVITNP
-277 THFAVALTYEVGDQ
+277 THFAVALKYEVGDQ
-291 AAPII
+291 AAPVI

-356 LEKGEVLQLPDVD
+356 LEKGEALQLPDVD

-385 DTL
+385 DT

>member
-46 LLVMLVTLSYG
+46 LLVMLVTLSFG

-277 THFAVALTYEVGDQ
+277 THFAVALKYEVGDQ

>member
-33 SKEVFVFANISIG
+33 SKEVFVFANISMG
-46 LLVMLVTLSYG
+46 LLVIMISISYG

-70 GSIDNLDD
+70 DTVDKLDE
-78 LINNKLMDSLW
+78 LIASKMMDSLW
-89 LLFQSA
+89 LIFQIS
-95 LLVGVPI
+95 LLVGVP
-102 VIVNLLTQAAVGGLN
+102 LLIANIFTQAAVGGLN
-117 FAPKAMKFKG
+117 FAPKAMQFKG
-127 NRINPISGL
+127 NRMNPISGL
-136 KRMFSMKALVE
+136 KRMFSMKSLVE

-162 TAIILQI
+162 TAIMYQI
-169 MPGVIN
+169 MPGVLN
-175 FPSLTLTRMLEVM
+175 FPSLTLEKMLEVM

-210 YFWQRHTHIKQLRM
+210 YFWQRHTHITQLRM

-237 GSPEVKAKIRRLQS
+237 GSPEVKAKIRRMQS
-251 ETASRSARQREALDD
+251 ETASRGAQQREALDD
-266 VADATAVITNP
+266 VANATAVITNP
-277 THFAVALTYEVGDQ
+277 THFAVALKYEVGDQ
-291 AAPII
+291 AAPVI

-356 LEKGEVLQLPDVD
+356 LEKGEALQLPDVD

-385 DTL
+385 DT

>member
-33 SKEVFVFANISIG
+33 SKEVFVFANISMG

-57 GAGLSNWSTLFRL
+57 DAGLSNWSTLFKL
-70 GSIDNLDD
+70 ESLDNLDD
-78 LINNKLMDSLW
+78 LITNKLMDSLW
-89 LLFQSA
+89 LLLKSA
-95 LLVGVPI
+95 LLIGVPI

-136 KRMFSMKALVE
+136 KRMFSIKALVE

-162 TAIILQI
+162 TTIIFQI

-175 FPSLTLTRMLEVM
+175 FSSLTLTKMLEVM

-195 IGALLVVLAIIAAID
+195 IGAILVVLAIIAAID

-237 GSPEVKAKIRRLQS
+237 GSPEVKAKIRRIQS
-251 ETASRSARQREALDD
+251 ETATRSARQREALDD
-266 VADATAVITNP
+266 VANATAVITNP
-277 THFAVALTYEVGDQ
+277 THFAVALKYEVGDQ
-291 AAPII
+291 AAPVI

-308 IERAET
+308 IERADS

-321 SPILARALYFTGDI
+321 SPILARALYFTGEI
-335 GAEISQSLYNAVAVV
+335 GEEISQSLYNAVAVV

-356 LEKGEVLQLPDVD
+356 LEKGEALQSPDVD
-369 VPEDMQFNE
+369 VPEDMHFNE

-385 DTL
+385 DT

>member
-33 SKEVFVFANISIG
+33 SKEVFVFANISMG

-57 GAGLSNWSTLFRL
+57 DAGLSNWSTLFKIE
-70 GSIDNLDD
+70 SIENLDD
-78 LINNKLMDSLW
+78 LITNKLMDSLW
-89 LLFQSA
+89 LLLQSA

-136 KRMFSMKALVE
+136 KRMFSIKALVE

-162 TAIILQI
+162 TTIIFQI

-175 FPSLTLTRMLEVM
+175 FSSLTLTKMLEVM

-195 IGALLVVLAIIAAID
+195 IGAILVVLAIIAAID
-210 YFWQRHTHIKQLRM
+210 YFLQRHTHIKQLRM

-237 GSPEVKAKIRRLQS
+237 GSPEVKAKIRRMQS
-251 ETASRSARQREALDD
+251 ETATRSARQREALDD
-266 VADATAVITNP
+266 VANATAVITNP
-277 THFAVALTYEVGDQ
+277 THFAVALKYEVGDQ
-291 AAPII
+291 AAPVI

-308 IERAET
+308 IERADS

-321 SPILARALYFTGDI
+321 SPILARALYFTGEI
-335 GAEISQSLYNAVAVV
+335 GEEISQSLYNAVAVV

-356 LEKGEVLQLPDVD
+356 LEKGEALQSPDVD
-369 VPEDMQFNE
+369 VPEDMHFNE

-385 DTL
+385 DT

>member
-33 SKEVFVFANISIG
+33 SKEVFVFANISMG
-46 LLVMLVTLSYG
+46 LLVMLLTISYG
-57 GAGLSNWSTLFRL
+57 GVGLSNWSTLFRL
-70 GSIDNLDD
+70 DSVDKLDD
-78 LINNKLMDSLW
+78 LIAGKLMDSLW
-89 LLFQSA
+89 LLFQSSM
-95 LLVGVPI
+95 LVGVPI
-102 VIVNLLTQAAVGGLN
+102 VIVNLFTQAAVGGLN

-162 TAIILQI
+162 TAIMFQFML
-169 MPGVIN
+169 GVLN
-175 FPSLTLTRMLEVM
+175 FPSLTLPKMLEVM

-224 SRQDLKDEFKQTE
+224 SRQDLKDEYKQTE
-237 GSPEVKAKIRRLQS
+237 GSPEVKAKIRRMQA
-251 ETASRSARQREALDD
+251 ETASRGAQQREALDD
-266 VADATAVITNP
+266 VANATAVITNP
-277 THFAVALTYEVGDQ
+277 THFAVALKYEVGDQ
-291 AAPII
+291 AAPVI

-356 LEKGEVLQLPDVD
+356 LEKGEALQLPDVD

-385 DTL
+385 DT